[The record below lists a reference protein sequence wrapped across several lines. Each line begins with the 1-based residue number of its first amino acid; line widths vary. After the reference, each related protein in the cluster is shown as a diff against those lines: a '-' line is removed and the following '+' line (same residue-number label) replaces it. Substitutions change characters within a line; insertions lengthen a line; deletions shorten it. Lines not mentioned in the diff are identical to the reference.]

1 MVLPEG
7 LYIVNK
13 NVLEKD
19 NKKITQLKKT
29 KWDIVI
35 TDEVHHYAHKT
46 WLKELIDENKTKAL
60 FLTAT
65 PFQLAISELKQL
77 LSLLNDQVYDDQS
90 FKNYRNKMTVL
101 FKGQARK
108 EEVLKEIREAKK
120 DTETLLRDYIV
131 RNQRND
137 KRLYHIVNNDMHS
150 PKIEEIANFSV
161 IDEATLSA
169 FLSNR
174 SLIRINED
182 FKYCYLKCRDHLLS
196 HKQRTFVATL
206 LREIL
211 SSYSQFKNSETG
223 TKITQKNHLMKFP
236 KDESHPKIKTLA
248 WLVKKI
254 SGDEIKKFEEGKKE
268 TMEKILV
275 FVKFIGVKHEGGGT
289 LKILKRLLNKTI
301 KDLLG
306 QRLKSGRKRKQEM
319 FELQEWLHLNWL
331 KNLKQLDYVKK
342 CNLVI
347 EENSYRV
354 NQPDNGSGNYFTK
367 LSNALTKGYS
377 QYLLLNKELRK
388 KEQDFIK
395 RQILDMENEW
405 KNWAR
410 CRNCSD
416 ESSYTDTGCIDCKD
430 FQDGFDG
437 NLTRARRHKE
447 RAENLMKNLYSRYVT
462 RDIVASYTGQ
472 DFRTRESHRQG
483 FNSPYAPLV
492 LIASSV
498 GEEGIDLQ
506 TYCSHIIHY
515 DLEWNAAK
523 MEQREGRVDRIG
535 RLSKEPVKVYFLLCK
550 DTYEERILQIVKNR
564 ERWYRLVMGRNKLLE
579 NDDINEQT
587 IMSLNAKEFNK
598 LSLDLR
604 PR

>member
-77 LSLLNDQVYDDQS
+77 LSLLNDQVYDLQS

-108 EEVLKEIREAKK
+108 EEVLKEIRESKK

-248 WLVKKI
+248 WLVKKK
-254 SGDEIKKFEEGKKE
+254 SGDKKKKFGEGKKK

-306 QRLKSGRKRKQEM
+306 QRLKSGRKRTQEM
-319 FELQEWLHLNWL
+319 
-331 KNLKQLDYVKK
+331 
-342 CNLVI
+342 
-347 EENSYRV
+347 
-354 NQPDNGSGNYFTK
+354 
-367 LSNALTKGYS
+367 
-377 QYLLLNKELRK
+377 
-388 KEQDFIK
+388 
-395 RQILDMENEW
+395 
-405 KNWAR
+405 
-410 CRNCSD
+410 
-416 ESSYTDTGCIDCKD
+416 
-430 FQDGFDG
+430 
-437 NLTRARRHKE
+437 
-447 RAENLMKNLYSRYVT
+447 
-462 RDIVASYTGQ
+462 
-472 DFRTRESHRQG
+472 
-483 FNSPYAPLV
+483 
-492 LIASSV
+492 
-498 GEEGIDLQ
+498 
-506 TYCSHIIHY
+506 
-515 DLEWNAAK
+515 LE
-523 MEQREGRVDRIG
+523 
-535 RLSKEPVKVYFLLCK
+535 
-550 DTYEERILQIVKNR
+550 
-564 ERWYRLVMGRNKLLE
+564 
-579 NDDINEQT
+579 
-587 IMSLNAKEFNK
+587 
-598 LSLDLR
+598 
-604 PR
+604 